1 MALHQPALGRTSEYL
16 VRVLFILAAVLAVI
30 AIATAVFGVQISGP
44 SYDLTVDP
52 AHLSGLP
59 F

>member
-1 MALHQPALGRTSEYL
+1 MALHQPALGRTTEDL
-16 VRVLFILAAVLAVI
+16 VRVLFILAAVIAVVV
-30 AIATAVFGVQISGP
+30 IATAAFGMQISGP

>member
-1 MALHQPALGRTSEYL
+1 MALHQPALGRTTEDL
-16 VRVLFILAAVLAVI
+16 VRVLFILAAVI
-30 AIATAVFGVQISGP
+30 AIIVIATAAFGMQISGP

-52 AHLSGLP
+52 AHVSGLP

>member
-1 MALHQPALGRTSEYL
+1 
-16 VRVLFILAAVLAVI
+16 
-30 AIATAVFGVQISGP
+30 VFGMQLSGP

>member
-1 MALHQPALGRTSEYL
+1 MALHQPALGRTTEDL
-16 VRVLFILAAVLAVI
+16 VRVLFILAAVIAVVV
-30 AIATAVFGVQISGP
+30 IATAAFGMQISGP

-52 AHLSGLP
+52 AHVSGLP

>member
-1 MALHQPALGRTSEYL
+1 MALHQPALGRTTEDL
-16 VRVLFILAAVLAVI
+16 VRVLFILAAALAVLL
-30 AIATAVFGVQISGP
+30 IATVVFGMQLSGP